1 MQLSPIVSQTLDVV
15 RKSAENDQA
24 IATALMAK
32 QQTVAK
38 QQGEAIVELIQSIPN
53 APSRGIDVKA

>member
-24 IATALMAK
+24 ISTALMAK
-32 QQTVAK
+32 QQSVAK
-38 QQGEAIVELIQSIPN
+38 QQGEAIVELIQSIPT